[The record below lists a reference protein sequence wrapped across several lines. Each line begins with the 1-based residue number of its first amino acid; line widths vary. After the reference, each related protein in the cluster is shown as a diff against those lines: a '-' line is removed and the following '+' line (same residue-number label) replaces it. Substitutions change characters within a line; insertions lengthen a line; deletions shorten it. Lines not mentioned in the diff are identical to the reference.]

1 MQLNYGVIKGYTRFV
16 DTMDKLLD
24 EMRTGFLTDE
34 SMENM
39 LYSQGHGTTHNLSLS
54 SSTWHFSF
62 LLLVWFVATIVPKLL
77 AKILPHGISVPET
90 SVAMILSLLLMIL
103 VNKIKVNKVSVSH
116 YIDKTSSDRLA
127 NIASDMLVAF
137 GIGSMNLT
145 VVATYAVPVVVVS
158 IIGTVITSW
167 WLYGVSK

>member
-77 AKILPHGISVPET
+77 VKILPLGISVPET
-90 SVAMILSLLLMIL
+90 SVAMILSLLLMML
-103 VNKIKVNKVSVSH
+103 VNKL
-116 YIDKTSSDRLA
+116 RLTKF
-127 NIASDMLVAF
+127 LF
-137 GIGSMNLT
+137 L
-145 VVATYAVPVVVVS
+145 
-158 IIGTVITSW
+158 II
-167 WLYGVSK
+167 